1 MMLKRLISASSWSPA
16 KHPWLAWVALVVVLV
31 GLANFFWFMAESAS
45 LGGDAV
51 NGVVR
56 DGHYFVSNHGALTEV
71 SPAEWRWS
79 RAHGISVIGTHLLT
93 MVGMAY
99 MLFAVFFPAM
109 LPSRTPAETSDR
121 LDQVRASGPE
131 IAGGRIAGQLADLR
145 LSGPLLDVAIHP
157 GGIAL
162 KPPFM
167 SPVVL
172 LANELEGISWDR
184 RWGQDRL
191 TIAYRSGTWLG
202 PIRLYTSRDG
212 QLAIAIERLM
222 PDRLDPEQQTAG
234 PISSDVS
241 STISSQPA
249 RFAKYPL
256 IMRVWI
262 VGALLFSVP
271 LLLAVARPG
280 LDPTFLFGL
289 AIIGFNVYWLVIRDR
304 RRW

>member
-1 MMLKRLISASSWSPA
+1 MRLISASSWSPT
-16 KHPWLAWVALVVVLV
+16 KHPWLAWAALVAVVV

-45 LGGDAV
+45 LRGDAL

-56 DGHYFVSNHGALTEV
+56 DGHHYVSNHGTLTEV
-71 SPAEWRWS
+71 SPADWRWS

-99 MLFAVFFPAM
+99 LLFAVFFPAM

-131 IAGGRIAGQLADLR
+131 IAGGRIAGQLGDLR
-145 LSGPLLDVAIHP
+145 LSGPLLDVAVHP
-157 GGIAL
+157 GGITL

-167 SPVVL
+167 DPLVL
-172 LANELEGISWDR
+172 LADELEGVSWDR

-191 TIAYRSGTWLG
+191 TISYRPGTWRG
-202 PIRLYTSRDG
+202 PIRLFTSPNG
-212 QLAIAIERLM
+212 HLAVAIERLV
-222 PDRLDPEQQTAG
+222 PDRLDPNQQTAG
-234 PISSDVS
+234 PISSGGS
-241 STISSQPA
+241 STTSAQPA

-262 VGALLFSVP
+262 VGALLLSVP
-271 LLLAVARPG
+271 FLLAVARPG

-289 AIIGFNVYWLVIRDR
+289 VIIGFNVYWLVIRDR